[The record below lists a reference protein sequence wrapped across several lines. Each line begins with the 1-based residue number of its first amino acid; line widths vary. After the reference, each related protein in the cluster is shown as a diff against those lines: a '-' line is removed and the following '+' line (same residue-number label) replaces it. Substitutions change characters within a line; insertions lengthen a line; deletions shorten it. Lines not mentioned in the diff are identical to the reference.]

1 MEWLEENE
9 HHACEEQE
17 ELQRQHN
24 HLATENH
31 NISATWED
39 PSLTQMMASPSFW
52 ENLDLSAV
60 GDIGS
65 PSGDIHSNVQ

>member
-1 MEWLEENE
+1 MEENE
-9 HHACEEQE
+9 CRACEEQE
-17 ELQRQHN
+17 EVQRQRN

-39 PSLTQMMASPSFW
+39 PSLTQMVASPSFW
-52 ENLDLSAV
+52 ENLDFSAV

-65 PSGDIHSNVQ
+65 PSGNIHPNAR